1 MAGQPHFYTGF
12 LWEWIH
18 FIHSFLLL
26 HFCGVYFTLLYR
38 FPLRVRST
46 FHSLP
51 ANAVLTGYRQV
62 FPCVTLDNCTPY
74 SFSSQSNLFRVW
86 SKLFNCAGI
95 DNTLFLVGGLKP
107 RSICWKFYLKVWFE
121 SLRAFCFFS
130 TFARAVPS
138 LPRTSRAGRE
148 GWKYLSPAETCLS
161 PLKGASVTQPFSNV
175 PFSNEAAPLT
185 HLRRLEPL
193 SYFNIV
199 NCNPFG
205 WPFGFG
211 DMGWFF
217 RCTTIYNPQTRFD
230 ENAFWW
236 TLTSKRLFLWHIM
249 ISTCWKQ
256 CRSKWIS
263 RIDLY
268 NVICFRHNQR
278 NVVTKSQEWTF
289 LQEKRA
295 TINLWHKSQIGACTL
310 FSQPPAKQWT
320 GRPVWTS
327 WKQNKT

>member
-1 MAGQPHFYTGF
+1 M
-12 LWEWIH
+12 
-18 FIHSFLLL
+18 
-26 HFCGVYFTLLYR
+26 
-38 FPLRVRST
+38 
-46 FHSLP
+46 
-51 ANAVLTGYRQV
+51 LTGYRQV
-62 FPCVTLDNCTPY
+62 FPCVTLDICTHY

-95 DNTLFLVGGLKP
+95 NNYTLFSVGGLKP
-107 RSICWKFYLKVWFE
+107 RSIFESFIWKFE
-121 SLRAFCFFS
+121 SFFHLCPS
-130 TFARAVPS
+130 SPS
-138 LPRTSRAGRE
+138 LPCTSRAGRE

-161 PLKGASVTQPFSNV
+161 PLKGASVTQPFSTV

-263 RIDLY
+263 RIDLCGQQISRV
-268 NVICFRHNQR
+268 NISAGKKSHNQSLTQVSNR
-278 NVVTKSQEWTF
+278 CLHSLLPASSKAVNWSARLNF
-289 LQEKRA
+289 L
-295 TINLWHKSQIGACTL
+295 
-310 FSQPPAKQWT
+310 
-320 GRPVWTS
+320 
-327 WKQNKT
+327 KTE